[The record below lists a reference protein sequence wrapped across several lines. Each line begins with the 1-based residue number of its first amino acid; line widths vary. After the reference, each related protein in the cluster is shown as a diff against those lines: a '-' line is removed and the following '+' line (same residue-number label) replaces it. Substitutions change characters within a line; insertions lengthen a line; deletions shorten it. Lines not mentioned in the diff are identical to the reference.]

1 MRFRFQPWQL
11 AVLLAILCIGLMGGI
26 HLYRTRGG
34 SNPSDLV
41 RYLPADNAT
50 TVVYID
56 VEAIRHSGILNMIA
70 GSKAAEELEY
80 QQFVDQTM
88 FDYRQDLDAVAVA
101 FKEGQVYVAARGNF
115 HWKNLMDYA
124 VRQGGSCHNSF
135 CIAPSS
141 RPSRRIS
148 FYPLKPNLMALAISS
163 DDLAAYSVARRPGK
177 LALDPPNQPLWILV
191 PALALKDTDGLPAGT
206 KPYASALQNAE
217 QILFTV
223 GPDSD
228 RLQLSLQV
236 TCRDVSSAS
245 KLLVDLQN
253 TTGTLRNWIAREHQQ
268 PNPADLSGL
277 LVAGKFRRDD
287 RRVYGQWP
295 VPRAFVDSLTG
306 EAY

>member
-11 AVLLAILCIGLMGGI
+11 AVLLAILCVAFTGGI

-34 SNPSDLV
+34 SNPAELV
-41 RYLPADNAT
+41 AFLPVDNAT
-50 TVVYID
+50 IVYID
-56 VEAIRHSGILNMIA
+56 AEAIRRSGILNMIA

-101 FKEGQVYVAARGNF
+101 FKDGQVFLAARGNF

-124 VRQGGSCHNSF
+124 IRLGGSCHNSF
-135 CIAPSS
+135 CVAPSS
-141 RPSRRIS
+141 RPSRRVS

-163 DDLAAYSVARRPGK
+163 DDSAAYSIGRRPGK
-177 LALDPPNQPLWILV
+177 LTLVPPNQPLWMLV
-191 PALALKDTDGLPAGT
+191 PALALKDADALPAGT
-206 KPYASALQNAE
+206 KPYASALQSAE

-223 GPDSD
+223 GPDSGH
-228 RLQLSLQV
+228 LQV
-236 TCRDVSSAS
+236 ALQVSCRDVPTAA

-253 TTGTLRNWIAREHQQ
+253 ATDTLRNFIARDHQQ
-268 PNPADLSGL
+268 PNPADLTGV
-277 LVAGKFRRDD
+277 LVAGKFHRDD
-287 RRVYGQWP
+287 RRVYGEWP
-295 VPRAFVDSLTG
+295 IPRALVDSLTG